1 MSIYKTNSLNLQH
14 SALSK
19 THMKYILAKAT
30 AVLLGL
36 ASFSSAESMYN
47 PLKSTVAIYND
58 KNYDK
63 QVTYNREKGISVVQ
77 FYKAGGK
84 SFLTSNSQT

>member
-1 MSIYKTNSLNLQH
+1 MKHIF
-14 SALSK
+14 SK
-19 THMKYILAKAT
+19 
-30 AVLLGL
+30 AVAMLCL

-77 FYKAGGK
+77 FYKADDEQSK
-84 SFLTSNSQT
+84 KD

>member
-1 MSIYKTNSLNLQH
+1 MFSFKNQV
-14 SALSK
+14 
-19 THMKYILAKAT
+19 AT
-30 AVLLGL
+30 ALIAMGMV
-36 ASFSSAESMYN
+36 SAESMYN

-63 QVTYNREKGISVVQ
+63 QVTFNREKGISVVQ

-84 SFLTSNSQT
+84 TQSLIYNMAAICRGEIKS

>member
-1 MSIYKTNSLNLQH
+1 MKSIFS
-14 SALSK
+14 
-19 THMKYILAKAT
+19 KAT
-30 AVLLGL
+30 AMLCL
-36 ASFSSAESMYN
+36 ASMTSAESMYN

-63 QVTYNREKGISVVQ
+63 QVTYNRDKGISVVQ

-84 SFLTSNSQT
+84 YSYTL

>member
-1 MSIYKTNSLNLQH
+1 MFSFKNQV
-14 SALSK
+14 
-19 THMKYILAKAT
+19 AT
-30 AVLLGL
+30 ALIAMGMV
-36 ASFSSAESMYN
+36 SAESMYN

-63 QVTYNREKGISVVQ
+63 QVTFNREKGISVVQ

-84 SFLTSNSQT
+84 TQSLTYNMAGIYRGEIKS